1 MIARIQSLVASWFS
15 SLDNL
20 ATGFGFLAIAFAGLG
35 GLVDLEFFKFLG
47 LACFGAAIV
56 TWGANAIVS
65 RELTLFQH
73 GIPVS
78 ERVQEFLA
86 RAWGI
91 VFASGGLVLLGYAI
105 LNLLNPRS
113 PTPFILREFFAT
125 TRGSGVLLLAGS
137 IVGMLFALTSVF
149 VSDARGKNAV
159 IQFILSLP
167 GRLFGLV
174 LLVVCVTLAGV
185 ALVQIIS
192 PDTWEI
198 FLQELLNRLLG

>member
-1 MIARIQSLVASWFS
+1 MIARIQSLITSWFS

-20 ATGFGFLAIAFAGLG
+20 GTGFVFLAIAFAGLG
-35 GLVDLEFFKFLG
+35 GFVEFEPLNFLG

-65 RELTLFQH
+65 RELAIFQR

-91 VFASGGLVLLGYAI
+91 VFACGGLFLLGYAI
-105 LNLLNPRS
+105 LNLINPRS
-113 PTPFILREFFAT
+113 PTPAILREFFAT
-125 TRGSGVLLLAGS
+125 TPGTGVLLLGGS

-149 VSDARGKNAV
+149 VSDTQGRNALV
-159 IQFILSLP
+159 RFLLSLP

-174 LLVVCVTLAGV
+174 LLLVCVAVAGV
-185 ALVQIIS
+185 ALILILA
-192 PDTWEI
+192 PDAWQTL
-198 FLQELLNRLLG
+198 LQEFLNRLGL